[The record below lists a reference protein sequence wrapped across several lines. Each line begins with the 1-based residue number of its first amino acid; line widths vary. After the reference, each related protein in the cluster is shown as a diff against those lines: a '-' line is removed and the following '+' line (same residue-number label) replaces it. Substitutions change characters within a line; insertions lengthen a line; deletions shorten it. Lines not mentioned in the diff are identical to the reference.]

1 MSFELTES
9 YLRDALAERAGSPP
23 AAPDALDTIRRRAG
37 QIRRRRRRAL
47 GAGAAAAAGALA
59 VALLSGPLASNQ
71 ARVDVGDV
79 ATTRPP
85 TSTDAGPVL
94 PPRPAD
100 DPGESPAPP
109 DTTSRDPAGSD
120 DSGEPDAP
128 PPDPSSDEPSPAE
141 PSTPE
146 TSTPSSPG
154 TTTSGASTTTTSTPT
169 SVGCGDI
176 VFSPSSDEMATGIV
190 ATGVTCTEAT
200 ALVRTVRDQHNFVS
214 GPRSFTAA
222 GWACTV
228 VTEDV
233 SIPVGHYSCA
243 RGDAEVT
250 WDRT

>member
-1 MSFELTES
+1 MSLELTES

-23 AAPDALDTIRRRAG
+23 AAPDGLDTIRRRAG
-37 QIRRRRRRAL
+37 QIRRRRRTAL

-79 ATTRPP
+79 STTRPP
-85 TSTDAGPVL
+85 TSADAGPVL
-94 PPRPAD
+94 PPGPAD
-100 DPGESPAPP
+100 DPGESPASP
-109 DTTSRDPAGSD
+109 DTTSRDTSGSD
-120 DSGEPDAP
+120 ASGEPETSS
-128 PPDPSSDEPSPAE
+128 PDPSSDEPSPAE
-141 PSTPE
+141 PSTPD

-154 TTTSGASTTTTSTPT
+154 TTTPTSSTTNTTAPAP
-169 SVGCGDI
+169 VACGDI
-176 VFSPSSDEMATGIV
+176 VFTPASSDMATGIV
-190 ATGVTCTEAT
+190 ATGVTCTEASG
-200 ALVRTVRDQHNFVS
+200 LVRTVRDQHNFVS

-250 WDRT
+250 WDKT